1 MATCLQFIDNYA
13 AVSRFYEW
21 VQMVCCHVSYDE
33 CNVRQ
38 GLAGAWFQLFVSGR
52 LSGYQGQNSPEQAP
66 LPHHWAGRW
75 EDRVCG
81 WLKLSIFSENEIH
94 KMPAIINRFVKQIKV
109 LFSFLPFDVLVS
121 SKFYVECGQ
130 PWLSL

>member
-1 MATCLQFIDNYA
+1 
-13 AVSRFYEW
+13 
-21 VQMVCCHVSYDE
+21 MVCCHVSYDE